1 MHFAMGCFNIANS
14 HSMTHVFLG
23 KNKMINNLFNNL
35 AFNPYLFS
43 VLLAF
48 TLASVRRSDLLLYPL
63 LLLPVLFDYQYVLAA
78 IIAVQLI
85 SQLFARGR
93 VNILSRLFFYYLV
106 LILYPILGELFGWL
120 VQLLSYF
127 LAHRLLDH
135 LAINLVCFIP
145 EILICLL
152 FYSLKKH
159 FALNLEK
166 IAADVAA
173 NPQFLNLLVWIVWA
187 FTVVTYAIWAIIE
200 LFNIASLVELGLMI
214 IVLLMITIL
223 FFNLY
228 QAIQENQEI
237 MDTRIQKAEIQQIQ
251 EYSTRLEEANI
262 ALRKARHDYKNSLLS
277 LNGYLL
283 TSDVAGARDYLGAL
297 VDDNNRLQEAA
308 NSMTLELANLQIKE
322 LKYLIIDKLQQAQDQ
337 GIQTKVEINK
347 RIDSLPTNIVSIIRC
362 VGIFLDNAIEACQSQ
377 ANARINVLLTKYSG
391 NSYSLIVQNTI
402 SQPVNLAQVLKPR
415 VTSKQDHDGLG
426 LDNVNEIV
434 NSDPDLSLEIEQSAS
449 EISFELIIQKG
460 AAR

>member
-1 MHFAMGCFNIANS
+1 MIAS
-14 HSMTHVFLG
+14 
-23 KNKMINNLFNNL
+23 LFNNY
-35 AFNPYLFS
+35 AFNPYLFA
-43 VLLAF
+43 VLLSF
-48 TLASVRRSDLLLYPL
+48 TLARPKRSDLILYPL
-63 LLLPVLFDYQYVLAA
+63 LLIPVLFGYQYVLLA
-78 IIAVQLI
+78 IIAVQLG
-85 SQLFARGR
+85 SRFFARGR
-93 VNILSRLFFYYLV
+93 VKILDRLFFYYLV

-152 FYSLKKH
+152 FYSLKKR

-283 TSDVAGARDYLGAL
+283 TSDVAGAREYLGAL

-415 VTSKQDHDGLG
+415 VTSKQNHDGLG

-434 NSDPDLSLEIEQSAS
+434 NSDPDFSLEIEQSAS

>member
-1 MHFAMGCFNIANS
+1 MIAS
-14 HSMTHVFLG
+14 
-23 KNKMINNLFNNL
+23 LFNNY
-35 AFNPYLFS
+35 AFNPYLFA
-43 VLLAF
+43 VLLSF
-48 TLASVRRSDLLLYPL
+48 TLDRPKRFDLILYPL
-63 LLLPVLFDYQYVLAA
+63 LLIPVLFGYQYVLVA
-78 IIAVQLI
+78 IIAVQLG
-85 SQLFARGR
+85 SRFFARGR
-93 VNILSRLFFYYLV
+93 VKILDRLFFYYLV

-145 EILICLL
+145 EVLICLL
-152 FYSLKKH
+152 VYFLKKH

-166 IAADVAA
+166 IAADVKS
-173 NPQFLNLLVWIVWA
+173 NHQFLNLLVWIVWS
-187 FTVVTYAIWAIIE
+187 FLLVTYAIWTMLE
-200 LFNIASLVELGLMI
+200 KFNIAPLVELGLMT

-262 ALRKARHDYKNSLLS
+262 ALRKARHDYKNSLLA

-283 TSDVAGARDYLGAL
+283 TDDVSGAREYLGAL

-347 RIDSLPTNIVSIIRC
+347 RTDSLPTNIVSIIRC

-377 ANARINVLLTKYSG
+377 ANAKINVLLTKYSG

-402 SQPVNLAQVLKPR
+402 SQPVNLARILKPR

-434 NSDPDLSLEIEQSAS
+434 NSDPDLSLEIEQSES

-460 AAR
+460 ADR